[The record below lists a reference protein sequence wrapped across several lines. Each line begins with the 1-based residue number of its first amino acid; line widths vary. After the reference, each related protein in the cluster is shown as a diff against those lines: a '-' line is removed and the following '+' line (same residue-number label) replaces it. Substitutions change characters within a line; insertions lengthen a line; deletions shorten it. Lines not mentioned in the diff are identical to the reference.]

1 MTIRLLLAPIAAVLL
16 LATVPA
22 RAQDAADLLL
32 RTTRLE
38 SQVRQLQ
45 GQIEQLQFQNRKLE
59 DQLKKFQEDVEY
71 RFQERAGPPAKQAP
85 SGAPVQGLNP
95 ASPKLPATGQKR
107 SDAFDPAAPV
117 PPQKRSDA
125 FDPSASAG
133 MRRGDAFDPSTQPNA
148 PGAPRSLGTLPGAPP
163 VGGPLPPSTIPVPK
177 AALPAPGDQI
187 GGLIDGEDAP
197 TDAGDPGPLDLSA
210 SAKSG
215 MGQGVMPSAPG
226 PGPGVVATAPLPPP
240 ATGSLEP
247 GAGASETADE
257 YEVAY
262 SLVLNRRYDQAEMA
276 FRSFLTGHPK
286 DRMVPNALYWLGESY
301 LQRKQFED
309 AAEQYLKIYQ
319 SHAQSKVAPDGLV
332 KLAVA
337 LRGMGQKE
345 QACATLAEVTRKY
358 PQSSGEVRTSVE
370 REQKLTACG
379 TP

>member
-1 MTIRLLLAPIAAVLL
+1 MTNRLLLAPIAAVIL
-16 LATVPA
+16 LATLPA
-22 RAQDAADLLL
+22 RAQDVADILL

-38 SQVRQLQ
+38 GQVRQLQ
-45 GQIEQLQFQNRKLE
+45 GQLEQLQFQNRKLE
-59 DQLKKFQEDVEY
+59 EQLKKFQEDVEY
-71 RFQERAGPPAKQAP
+71 RFQERAGPAP
-85 SGAPVQGLNP
+85 KPVATPQTAPVQGLNP
-95 ASPKLPATGQKR
+95 ATPKVPATGQKR
-107 SDAFDPAAPV
+107 SDAFDPSAP
-117 PPQKRSDA
+117 PGLK
-125 FDPSASAG
+125 
-133 MRRGDAFDPSTQPNA
+133 RGDAFDPAAQPNA
-148 PGAPRSLGTLPGAPP
+148 PGAPRSLGTLPGAP
-163 VGGPLPPSTIPVPK
+163 GGVPLPPSTIPVPR
-177 AALPAPGDQI
+177 AALPGPPDDQI
-187 GGLIDGEDAP
+187 GGLIEGDDAP
-197 TDAGDPGPLDLSA
+197 MDDSPSGPMDLSA
-210 SAKSG
+210 SAKAGTGPGG
-215 MGQGVMPSAPG
+215 MPAG

-240 ATGSLEP
+240 ATGSLGP
-247 GAGASETADE
+247 NGGASDSPDE
-257 YEVAY
+257 YEAAY

-319 SHAQSKVAPDGLV
+319 SHSQSKVAPDGLV